1 MNFKSLTNK
10 FLLGL
15 LFSGMISLLM
25 LLNGCNG
32 HQGSESQLK
41 ESADSFSNA
50 YFNWQ
55 FKRAVPYVSNSSVV
69 WLRYAASQVHQE
81 DVDSLRK
88 KAQGASCKI
97 NDVNFNDDDVT
108 ATVLV
113 TVKNYL
119 RMDTIGNVASNIDK
133 AVFKLDMKYE
143 NNQWKVKM
151 AGLPRSEKQ
160 NHD

>member
-41 ESADSFSNA
+41 ELADSFSNA

-88 KAQGASCKI
+88 KAQGASCEI
-97 NDVNFNDDDVT
+97 ND
-108 ATVLV
+108 
-113 TVKNYL
+113 
-119 RMDTIGNVASNIDK
+119 
-133 AVFKLDMKYE
+133 
-143 NNQWKVKM
+143 
-151 AGLPRSEKQ
+151 
-160 NHD
+160 